1 MVELLMNR
9 IKDNGRRTKI
19 EGGYTLKYLR
29 INMRCLVSIGLIF
42 IATIAFNFSSTAA
55 TPKRIALLPFKINS
69 EKDLSFLKDGI
80 FDMLSTRLA
89 KGGQVEV
96 LGRAQVEA
104 AMQSAAGSGSITEAG
119 ARDIGT
125 RLNADFVLFGSLTV
139 LGDNVSIDAKML
151 DITGDKPTM
160 TFYDQSQDLG
170 AVITKIN
177 LIAADINNKMFGQ
190 TPGAEAKAPTPAAK
204 PQKPPKD
211 SIHAHP
217 EKVLQDD
224 GFIAYGKEGA
234 SEDMGIIGGAA
245 QETQASFW
253 KSASFKYVINGIA
266 VGDVDGDGKNETVI
280 AAPHTVGVFRYDGG
294 AFRKLAEVE
303 ESNDK
308 NIYGL
313 DAADING
320 NGVPEIFVT
329 SFNAEKKVVNSYI
342 LEYDGKNF
350 IKIKDNNRL
359 LYRVADT
366 PNRGRILLGQ
376 QVKIGKSD
384 TGPIFEMTWQAG
396 EYVPSDEI
404 RTPRSTSLLGLTV
417 GDVLN
422 NAQEH
427 AVGYKGDDHIQIIDS
442 SGERIWDSPERYGGS
457 MLFWDAPWDDRGQVE
472 NKKYFPLR
480 LVVWQNTANK
490 ESQVIAIKNHDVTD
504 RKLEFRF
511 FTKTHIEAFTWDG
524 LGLRPI
530 WKTRTIKGY
539 IQDYTVGDFDNDGQ
553 DELVAALVIKEGRV
567 VVLSEAKS
575 TILAYDLVRP
585 AKPESRE

>member
-1 MVELLMNR
+1 M
-9 IKDNGRRTKI
+9 
-19 EGGYTLKYLR
+19 KYLR
-29 INMRCLVSIGLIF
+29 INMKRLFSIGLIL

-55 TPKRIALLPFKINS
+55 APKRIALLPFKINS

-89 KGGQVEV
+89 KEGRVEV
-96 LGRAQVEA
+96 ISRARTDTAV
-104 AMQSAAGSGSITEAG
+104 QSVAGSERINEAV

-139 LGDNVSIDAKML
+139 LGENVSIDAKML

-177 LIAADINNKMFGQ
+177 LIAADINDKMFGQ
-190 TPGAEAKAPTPAAK
+190 IPVAADKAPVPAAK

-224 GFIAYGKEGA
+224 GFIATGREGA
-234 SEDMGIIGGAA
+234 SEDMGIIGGTA

-253 KSASFKYVINGIA
+253 KSASFKHLINGVA
-266 VGDVDGDGKNETVI
+266 VGDVDGDAKNETVI
-280 AAPHTVGVFRYDGG
+280 AAPHTLTIFRSEGG
-294 AFRKLAEVE
+294 PFRKIAEIE
-303 ESNDK
+303 ESNNK
-308 NIYGL
+308 NLYGV
-313 DAADING
+313 DIADINS
-320 NGVPEIFVT
+320 NGYAEIFVT
-329 SFNAEKKVVNSYI
+329 SFNAEKNVVNSFI

-350 IKIKDNNRL
+350 IKILDNSRL

-366 PNRGRILLGQ
+366 PSRGRVLLGQ
-376 QVKIGKSD
+376 RPRKGSSD
-384 TGPIFEMTWQAG
+384 SGPIFEMIWQAG
-396 EYVPSDEI
+396 EYVPTDDI
-404 RTPRSTSLLGLTV
+404 KTPRHTSLLGLTI

-422 NAQEH
+422 NGQEH
-427 AVGYKGDDHIQIIDS
+427 AIGYKFDDHIQIIDT
-442 SGERIWDSPERYGGS
+442 SGDRIWDSPERYGGS
-457 MLFWDAPWDDRGQVE
+457 MLFWDAPIDDRGQVE
-472 NKKYFPLR
+472 NKKYFPIR
-480 LVVWQNTANK
+480 LVVWQNSANK
-490 ESQVIAIKNHDVTD
+490 ESQVIAIKNHEITN
-504 RKLEFRF
+504 RKLDFRM

-530 WKTRTIKGY
+530 WKTRTMKGY
-539 IQDYTVGDFDNDGQ
+539 IQDYTVGDFDNDGN
-553 DELVAALVIKEGRV
+553 DELVSALVIKEGRV

-575 TILAYDLVRP
+575 TIIAYDLIRP